1 MDLALNEVRH
11 ESGKAKSAPFS
22 APLGFSG
29 DLFGKLEG
37 QAGHCSSS

>member
-1 MDLALNEVRH
+1 VDLALNEIRH
-11 ESGKAKSAPFS
+11 ESGKAQSAPLG

-37 QAGHCSSS
+37 QAGHCGSS